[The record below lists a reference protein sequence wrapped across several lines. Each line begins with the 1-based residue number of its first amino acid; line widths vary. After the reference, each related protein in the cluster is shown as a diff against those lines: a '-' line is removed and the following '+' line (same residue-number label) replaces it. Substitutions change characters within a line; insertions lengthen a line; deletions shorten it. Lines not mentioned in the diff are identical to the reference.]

1 MTESMTESL
10 TEPTTEPTTE
20 PMTRRIAFAVIVL
33 LTLVVFARPLLR
45 NEVFSFRDHGDYFQP
60 LRWFTA
66 TELQHGRLPLW
77 NVYSASG
84 EPWLANPQTGVFYP
98 PAWIFLVLPFTAAY
112 TSYLLV
118 HVVLLGCGAYLLFA
132 RLTKPGGAALAGAVA
147 LTFSGPAMS
156 LLDVSNNLATF
167 AWIPLI
173 LWCAITGVSARASAA
188 AIALSFLAGE
198 PFFAAVGALLFA
210 VARRKGARDLI
221 NVAVTSFALSS
232 IQLLPFLSMVM
243 SSDRANGGLSRDQLL
258 HDSMPFP
265 DWLRMAIP
273 PNLRSSAFDPR
284 LGQHF
289 IPIVYI
295 GALTILLAL
304 IGMIAAR
311 RRGLGWLVLIAVC
324 ILIGAGS
331 HFSPVAELLMRLPVT
346 LFRYPARVVPLAAI
360 AVCAL
365 AAIGCDRVIR
375 ATRWQVVIALLIFA
389 DVVLQVQPLLVTAKF
404 DPHRVPYSR
413 AIGRDA
419 KIVRIDMTRD
429 FDRDAW
435 ISGYLNLYDRRFDA
449 WTAAPIASQR
459 YVTLYQSAVTPH
471 GLAALDALSA
481 GYVIA
486 PGALAAFQP
495 VTRLRGAY
503 VHRNAGAY
511 PMAYVRDDT
520 AHRLRPV
527 TSLAFTPS
535 SVFINVETPAA
546 GDVVVTQQAAPGW
559 SVTVDGVPAN
569 PHETSVFRTVHVPGG
584 RHAIKWIYRPRAL
597 IAGAILTVA
606 ALGYLFLLPMFVKR
620 GGRVNFLCVSLKIA

>member
-1 MTESMTESL
+1 
-10 TEPTTEPTTE
+10 
-20 PMTRRIAFAVIVL
+20 MTRRIAFAVIVL
-33 LTLVVFARPLLR
+33 LTLIVFARPLLR

-66 TELQHGRLPLW
+66 MELQHGRLPLW

-98 PAWIFLVLPFTAAY
+98 PAWLFLILPFTAAY
-112 TSYLLV
+112 TLYLFF

-132 RLTKPGGAALAGAVA
+132 RLTKPGGAALAAAVA

-173 LWCAITGVSARASAA
+173 VWCAITGVSARASSA

-221 NVAVTSFALSS
+221 DVAVTSFALSS
-232 IQLLPFLSMVM
+232 IQLLPFLSVVM

-258 HDSMPFP
+258 HDSMPFG
-265 DWLRMAIP
+265 DWLRIAIP
-273 PNLRSSAFDPR
+273 PNLGSSAFDPH

-295 GALTILLAL
+295 GALTVLFAL
-304 IGMIAAR
+304 IGMIVAR
-311 RRGLGWLVLIAVC
+311 RRGFGWLALIAVC
-324 ILIGAGS
+324 IVIGAGS
-331 HFSPVAELLMRLPVT
+331 HFPPVAALLMRLPVT
-346 LFRYPARVVPLAAI
+346 LFRYPARVVPLAAM

-375 ATRWQVVIALLIFA
+375 ATSWQVVIALLIFA
-389 DVVLQVQPLLVTAKF
+389 DVLLQVQPLLVTAKF
-404 DPHRVPYSR
+404 DRHRVPYSP

-449 WTAAPIASQR
+449 WTAAPIASHR
-459 YVTLYQSAVTPH
+459 YVTLYQSAITNHDV
-471 GLAALDALSA
+471 AALDAISA

-486 PGALAAFQP
+486 PGGLAAFAP
-495 VTRLRGAY
+495 VARFRGAF
-503 VHRNAGAY
+503 VHRNIGAY
-511 PMAYVRDDT
+511 PMAYVRDDAT
-520 AHRLRPV
+520 HRLSPV
-527 TSLAFTPS
+527 ISLAFTPS
-535 SVFINVETPAA
+535 SVFIDVNAPAA
-546 GDVVVTQQAAPGW
+546 GEVVVTQQAAPGW
-559 SVTVDGVPAN
+559 SVAVDGMPSN
-569 PHETSVFRTVHVPGG
+569 PHETSVFRAVHVTPGHHG
-584 RHAIKWIYRPRAL
+584 IQWIYRPRAL

-606 ALGYLFLLPMFVKR
+606 ALGYLLLSR
-620 GGRVNFLCVSLKIA
+620 RLSSARIA